1 MITNPN
7 VKVNLGL
14 NVLGERPD
22 GYHDIETLFYPYF
35 DIKDVLEITSGEDFS
50 HTSASL
56 FARYSADEGTLAQAI
71 TDDGKLMI
79 TIAREEGVDWDPLT
93 DLCANAYRLL
103 SDDFNLPV
111 IRIFLEK
118 LAPVGAGLGGG
129 SADAAFTLKM
139 LNEMCALGLSEKSL
153 CDYASRLGSDC
164 SFFIYDK
171 PMLGIGRGEILTSYP
186 LDLPSKGYDLKVI
199 VPEGIAV
206 STAEAYKGLS
216 PQPPTSALSDVL
228 AMPVDEWKQSLKND
242 FEPTVFAKHPELSA
256 IKQSLYD
263 SGAAYASMSGSG
275 SALFAIYKA

>member
-139 LNEMCALGLSEKSL
+139 LNEMCALGLSEKRL

-199 VPEGIAV
+199 VPEGISV